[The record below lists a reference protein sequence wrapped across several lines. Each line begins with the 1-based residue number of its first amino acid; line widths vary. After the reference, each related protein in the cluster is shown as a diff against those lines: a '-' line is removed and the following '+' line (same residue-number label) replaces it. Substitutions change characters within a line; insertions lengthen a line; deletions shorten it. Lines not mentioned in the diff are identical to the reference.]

1 MERTILKMIPVK
13 SSCHFLFKDMG
24 IMQCVGFKNK
34 WVEDDESYMY
44 GDGRCSIG
52 DTISRTGSG
61 CSTAPDDAPEDIL
74 SASDHTCPGASRS
87 AGTGSGWE

>member
-44 GDGRCSIG
+44 GDGRCSIVYG
-52 DTISRTGSG
+52 
-61 CSTAPDDAPEDIL
+61 
-74 SASDHTCPGASRS
+74 
-87 AGTGSGWE
+87 